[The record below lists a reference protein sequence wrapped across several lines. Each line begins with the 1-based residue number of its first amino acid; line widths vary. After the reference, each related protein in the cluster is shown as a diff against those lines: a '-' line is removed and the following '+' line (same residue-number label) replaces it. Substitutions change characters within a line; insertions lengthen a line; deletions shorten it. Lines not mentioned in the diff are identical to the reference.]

1 MCEKRVDFRQIK
13 IDTACELLT
22 INDCMTNFI
31 RPLKY
36 GFTLSILAL
45 SATGLSSCSP
55 IHTNNYKPNPP
66 PDGWIEPLP
75 STQPHNGKVTNLKDW
90 WQQFND
96 PVLVELIEAAQKVS
110 PDIES
115 AKARVLGSQAAVTY
129 AKAQQLPAVNAEVSV
144 SRSRSGSAFPSTNGN
159 MIFPT
164 TTTASVGVD
173 ASWEI
178 DVWGKIKANKN
189 EEEAKFIATTA
200 LWHEA
205 RVIVAAQ
212 TATQYVNYRLC
223 ENLNMVAKKNAESS
237 NETARLS
244 DLTAKAGFLA
254 QASASQSLAQAAE
267 AANLQKKQ
275 ALQCTL
281 EIKSLVAITAISEP
295 ELVAK
300 LAKNSGVMPV
310 PADIE
315 ITEMPASLLAQRPDV
330 LNAERNVAAASFEIT
345 ANEAQRYPRLSLAGN
360 IALSYDSFS
369 RTFSKNNSVMDGL
382 TWSIGPLAVSLP
394 VFDAGVRAANIQS
407 AKAKYE
413 ASKVT
418 YESVTRNAVREVEEA
433 LATLNSTAQR
443 FEDASKAAEG
453 FKISL
458 DATEARNKASL
469 GNLFELE
476 EARRVSLQAENNLLS
491 LKNERVLAWISL
503 YRAMGGGWT
512 AALNSPTLIFDHA
525 LKQTEPTDATS
536 APTN

>member
-1 MCEKRVDFRQIK
+1 
-13 IDTACELLT
+13 
-22 INDCMTNFI
+22 MTNFI

-36 GFTLSILAL
+36 GFTLIILAL
-45 SATGLSSCSP
+45 SAAGLSSCSAVQ
-55 IHTNNYKPNPP
+55 PNSYRPKPP
-66 PDGWIEPLP
+66 PDGWVEPLP
-75 STQPHNGKVTNLKDW
+75 STQPHNGKVANLKDW

-115 AKARVLGSQAAVTY
+115 AKARVLGSQAAVTF
-129 AKAQQLPAVNAEVSV
+129 AKAQQLPSVNAQASA
-144 SRSRSGSAFPSTNGN
+144 SRSRSGSAFPTSNGN
-159 MIFPT
+159 TVFPT
-164 TTTASVGVD
+164 TNTVSIGAD

-178 DVWGKIKANKN
+178 DVWGRIKANKN
-189 EEEAKFIATTA
+189 EEDAKFVATTA

-205 RVIVAAQ
+205 RVIIAAQ

-237 NETARLS
+237 SETARLS

-254 QASASQSLAQAAE
+254 PASASQSLAQAAE

-281 EIKSLVAITAISEP
+281 EIKSLVAITAIPEP

-300 LAKNSGVMPV
+300 LAKNSGVMPT

-315 ITEMPASLLAQRPDV
+315 ITELPASLLAQRPDV

-345 ANEAQRYPRLSLAGN
+345 VNEAQRYPRLSLAGN

-369 RTFSKNNSVMDGL
+369 RTFSKSKSLHDGL

-394 VFDAGVRAANIQS
+394 IFDAGVRAANIQS
-407 AKAKYE
+407 AKAQYE

-418 YESVTRNAVREVEEA
+418 YESVARNAVREVEEA
-433 LATLNSTAQR
+433 LATLNSTTER
-443 FEDASKAAEG
+443 YEDANKAAEG

-458 DATEARNKASL
+458 EATEARNKASL

-476 EARRVSLQAENNLLS
+476 DARRASLQAENNFLS

-512 AALNSPTLIFDHA
+512 AALNSPTLIFDHT
-525 LKQTEPTDATS
+525 LKQTEPIDADS
-536 APTN
+536 APIN